1 MQEEYNN
8 TELQEPEEKEI
19 DLLELFGKLWKA
31 KRTLIW
37 AAVAGIVFGLVV
49 AFSIPKK
56 YSTQVTMAPELANSK
71 MGGGGGLSALASMA
85 GINLNNTGS
94 TDAVNPMLYP
104 EIVSS
109 VPFITGLFN
118 VPVTTEE
125 GDSLTL
131 RNYLEYK
138 TSSPWWSA
146 VLGLPMKAVGAV
158 AGLFKE
164 PADTTR
170 HFEVDPFRLS
180 KDQMDL
186 VERLTQSIT
195 CDVDAKTAVISVNV
209 TMQDPLVSALI
220 ADTVVKRL
228 QEYVTEY
235 RTEKAR
241 NDLVYAGKL
250 NDEAKAEYHKAQQR
264 YAAYVD
270 RNHGITSNS
279 GKTEEVRLQ
288 NEMNLAFSLY
298 NNTSQ
303 QYQLAR
309 AKVQEITPVYS
320 VLKPATVP
328 IKGKPSKFTILVGF
342 VFLAVVVASVWVL
355 FGKDLLASMKKA
367 TESADGAET
376 SGK

>member
-1 MQEEYNN
+1 M
-8 TELQEPEEKEI
+8 QEPEEKEI

-37 AAVAGIVFGLVV
+37 AGVGGLIFGLVV

-56 YSTQVTMAPELANSK
+56 YPTEVKMAPELATSK
-71 MGGGGGLSALASMA
+71 MSGAGGLSALASMA
-85 GINLNNTGS
+85 GINLNNAGT

-109 VPFITGLFN
+109 VPFVTGLFE
-118 VPVTTEE
+118 VPVVTEE
-125 GDSLTL
+125 GDSLSF
-131 RNYLEYK
+131 RDYLDYK

-146 VLGLPMKAVGAV
+146 IMKLPMQAVGAV
-158 AGLFKE
+158 KDLFVE
-164 PADTTR
+164 PEDTAKQYK
-170 HFEVDPFRLS
+170 VDPFRLS